1 MGRSSWVVSHAARD
15 AEAAHTGCAIHTRSN
30 RRPARRLK
38 LFELGI
44 LVLVVVG
51 TCWLFGALIA
61 GLFKLTFGLIGALFG
76 GLFGLFFVGLAAL
89 LVVPIVLLALLP
101 LMLPALCIAALVWLI
116 VRASRP
122 HVDPPQAA
130 PTAR

>member
-1 MGRSSWVVSHAARD
+1 M
-15 AEAAHTGCAIHTRSN
+15 
-30 RRPARRLK
+30 L
-38 LFELGI
+38 ELGI

-51 TCWLFGALIA
+51 ACWLFGALII

-122 HVDPPQAA
+122 NH
-130 PTAR
+130 PTPTTH

>member
-1 MGRSSWVVSHAARD
+1 MCDCSGPPSGG
-15 AEAAHTGCAIHTRSN
+15 EEIEM
-30 RRPARRLK
+30 
-38 LFELGI
+38 FELGI

-51 TCWLFGALIA
+51 ACWLFGALVA

-89 LVVPIVLLALLP
+89 LVVPIVLFALLP

-122 HVDPPQAA
+122 HDPA
-130 PTAR
+130 PTAH

>member
-1 MGRSSWVVSHAARD
+1 M
-15 AEAAHTGCAIHTRSN
+15 
-30 RRPARRLK
+30 
-38 LFELGI
+38 FELGI

-51 TCWLFGALIA
+51 ACWLFGALVA

-76 GLFGLFFVGLAAL
+76 GLFGLFFVGLAAV
-89 LVVPIVLLALLP
+89 LVVPIVLFALFALLP

-122 HVDPPQAA
+122 HDPA
-130 PTAR
+130 PTAH

>member
-1 MGRSSWVVSHAARD
+1 MGTSGVVIHAARD
-15 AEAAHTGCAIHTRSN
+15 IEAAHTGCAVAAAALGGEEIEM
-30 RRPARRLK
+30 
-38 LFELGI
+38 FELGI

-51 TCWLFGALIA
+51 ACGLFGALVA

-89 LVVPIVLLALLP
+89 LVVPVLLLALLP
-101 LMLPALCIAALVWLI
+101 LMLPALCIAALAWLI

-122 HVDPPQAA
+122 RDPA
-130 PTAR
+130 PTAH

>member
-1 MGRSSWVVSHAARD
+1 MRD
-15 AEAAHTGCAIHTRSN
+15 PDSRQTPSGEEVEM
-30 RRPARRLK
+30 
-38 LFELGI
+38 FELGI
-44 LVLVVVG
+44 LALVVVG
-51 TCWLFGALIA
+51 AFWLFGALIA

-101 LMLPALCIAALVWLI
+101 LLLPALCVAALVWLI

-122 HVDPPQAA
+122 SQPA
-130 PTAR
+130 PTAH

>member
-1 MGRSSWVVSHAARD
+1 MSHAARD
-15 AEAAHTGCAIHTRSN
+15 AEAAHTGCALQRAAPGGEEIEM
-30 RRPARRLK
+30 
-38 LFELGI
+38 FELGI

-51 TCWLFGALIA
+51 ACWLFGALIA

-122 HVDPPQAA
+122 DPCATKA
-130 PTAR
+130 PASH